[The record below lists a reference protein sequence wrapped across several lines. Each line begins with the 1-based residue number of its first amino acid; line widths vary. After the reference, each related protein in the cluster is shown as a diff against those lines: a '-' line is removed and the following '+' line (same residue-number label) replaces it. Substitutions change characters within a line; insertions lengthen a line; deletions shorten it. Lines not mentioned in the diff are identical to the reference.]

1 MKKTLF
7 LASAIIVVLLAATA
21 KTSFSQQEAVK
32 ARFIIKDA
40 RLNDVDITEQIFDA
54 GAYLAIYTPENSNEY
69 SFANVQPKHDTQ
81 SFGRMTNIKRH
92 TEEETSTSYEALALD
107 FRWSYI
113 NDYDNKKG
121 TADVQL
127 FLVKKQAG
135 VTFECKIIPE
145 NLDVLVYKG
154 YMEGTLKGFND

>member
-1 MKKTLF
+1 MKKILLLRSVAAMV
-7 LASAIIVVLLAATA
+7 LALISY
-21 KTSFSQQEAVK
+21 TSFAQEEKLV

-40 RLNDVDITEQIFDA
+40 RLNNVDITKQIFDA
-54 GAYLAIYTPENSNEY
+54 GAYLAIYTPENSSEY
-69 SFANVQPKHDTQ
+69 NFANVHPKDNTQ
-81 SFGRMTNIKRH
+81 SFGRMTNIKRY
-92 TEEETSTSYEALALD
+92 TEEETPTSYEALAIN

-113 NDYDNKKG
+113 NDYDSKKG

-127 FLVKKQAG
+127 FLVEKQAG

-154 YMEGTLKGFND
+154 HMEGTLKGFND